1 MAKINDTNT
10 FPITTPARDDMLL
23 GTDVSDVANDANGET
38 VNFTVSGLS
47 ALFGLQSVQ
56 VFTSSGTW
64 TRPAGVNKVLVF
76 VTGGGDDRAD
86 GETGGGSGATAIKF
100 LDVSAI
106 SSATITVGNNSGG
119 DSSWVE
125 ASNTITGG
133 GASSSGAGTATGGDL
148 NLQGQGGS
156 GTSTRQ
162 VGGSS
167 FWGGGYGAGAQ
178 SPAAAQP
185 GVVFILEFA

>member
-10 FPITTPARDDMLL
+10 FPITSPARDDMLL
-23 GTDVSDVANDANGET
+23 GTDVSDVTNDANGET
-38 VNFTVSGLS
+38 VNFTVAGLS
-47 ALFGLQSVQ
+47 SLFGMQSVQ

-64 TRPAGVNKVLVF
+64 TRPAGVNKVLIF
-76 VTGGGDDRAD
+76 VTGGGDDIP
-86 GETGGGSGATAIKF
+86 GGSSNGGAGATAIKF
-100 LDVSAI
+100 LDVSSI

-133 GASSSGAGTATGGDL
+133 GASESNGGTATGGDL
-148 NLQGQGGS
+148 NLDGQDGVDTDGG
-156 GTSTRQ
+156 GA
-162 VGGSS
+162 S
-167 FWGGGYGAGAQ
+167 FWGGGYGAGERGGD
-178 SPAAAQP
+178 AARP